1 MIQIGYR
8 TVLQG
13 SVVVLIFAYV
23 ALGPYSSIYQ
33 QALDSIKGPFETAF
47 RAVKNALYDI
57 YLLATNPTEWYARQ
71 QVVNARPEKPISF
84 PKSLEVTQLDAT
96 PSSVPGGQP
105 FVLTFVLKNEGD
117 LPVKNVKAKVSC
129 NQWCDAP
136 LPKEVTEIDKDPF
149 FLCVDYTLQN
159 EVWCGRSC
167 DQYLGFK
174 QGGNPIQIPKYTSN
188 QCVDKC
194 KAAEG
199 DSSGL
204 DKVFGGFGYAVGYVA
219 GGATGAVGGA
229 LAGAGIG
236 IANSVPEVLEG
247 TVDHG
252 IPGTAWNIVTETM
265 VSGVVGGG
273 ARGAVGG
280 AAGGADVGSAIGWAL
295 GAGTKTVCNTKDV
308 KAFTQNIS
316 FNPAYQYEKGAAD
329 IVTLEPFVAKKF
341 EGREAETRVAKIYLN
356 VSFDHATSTQLFAT
370 VISQEERERLIKE
383 RRLEFKPVVAVT
395 KVAPAKLSLNVGP
408 QPLLAGKPVTLLVSV
423 SNDRDDSRI
432 ILKRGTPIWIR
443 LPRDIGTGLECA
455 GSSISTKYLVFTDK
469 DGKERAV
476 EVDEKIQ
483 DTKVFEEVYGSATAE
498 LLKYRVQPAAPTERI
513 EILPYEFNT
522 IFVFLCHF
530 TAQDNQVIG
539 TAKTGIITAE
549 LPSYEFVHTI
559 KKDVPVTTPVGILFD
574 PYENYCN
581 SAGTQDTCHDRSKND
596 NRNVGICYWDSIEGG
611 LTSPG
616 AAVASAV
623 QRTFSNV
630 CHSCGSEPTCGKF
643 KTPVGCAEATER
655 CSFPCKWTPGAKDP
669 ANLVDL
675 EGRCENVDAGGT
687 NIKFGAFSGPIA
699 ERIIR
704 QAKAMGF
711 NNPEDISHVLQ
722 IALQE
727 TGMQHCKN
735 GLMSCSGS
743 NRDMVVV
750 GDKGNSVGIFQLNRP
765 SHPDWFD
772 PQKNGCNGQTPYD
785 LDCNIY
791 LGVKHIRNLYDKF
804 YSEPVKTYVCW
815 RQDLKKKPD
824 DPTNPIVSAS
834 YHGWEAVFRHYN
846 GWNSIC
852 LDRDGKP
859 VGNPYYVE
867 NTFEQK
873 IPREVDIK
881 IGEVL
886 KEKPM
891 IVSVSTAQP
900 KEEQTFTITA
910 TASATYDKMEVKIF
924 TQPPSAPNPI
934 VVDGKTCI
942 TPTTFCRL
950 EWIAQFGTYTYAAKM
965 WDESGKEIPPDPDWK
980 GTFTV
985 LSSTAKTY
993 AVDAN
998 FCASKAERCTDGEGG
1013 CVDNSGCKG
1022 TSNEVKGGGQTE
1034 SLTCTD
1040 VSSYG
1045 INGKICCY
1053 ASWIDDPNGCV
1064 AKYKAAHPST

>member
-1 MIQIGYR
+1 MGYR
-8 TVLQG
+8 TIIQG

-117 LPVKNVKAKVSC
+117 LPVKNVKVTASC

-136 LPKEVTEIDKDPF
+136 LPKEITEIDKSPF

-159 EVWCGRSC
+159 EVWCSKSC
-167 DQYLGFK
+167 DQYLGVK
-174 QGGNPIQIPKYTSN
+174 QGSVVNIPTYTSN

-204 DKVFGGFGYAVGYVA
+204 DKLFGGFGYAVGYVA

-236 IANSVPEVLEG
+236 IADSVPEVLEG

-252 IPGTAWNIVTETM
+252 IPGTAWNIVTETV

-316 FNPAYQYEKGAAD
+316 FNPAYQYEKGSAD

-341 EGREAETRVAKIYLN
+341 EGREAETRVAKVYLN
-356 VSFDHATSTQLFAT
+356 VSFQHGTSSQLLT
-370 VISQEERERLIKE
+370 NVISQEERERLIKE

-423 SNDRDDSRI
+423 SNDRDDSRV

-443 LPRDIGTGLECA
+443 MPRDIGTGLECS
-455 GSSISTKYLVFTDK
+455 GSSISSKYNVVADSKYGERPILVDQYK
-469 DGKERAV
+469 DSDGPV
-476 EVDEKIQ
+476 V
-483 DTKVFEEVYGSATAE
+483 AE
-498 LLKYRVQPAAPTERI
+498 LLKYRVEPAPPTDRI

-530 TAQDNQVIG
+530 TAQDSQVIG

-549 LPSYEFVHTI
+549 LPSYEFIHTI

-574 PYENYCN
+574 PYESYCN
-581 SAGTQDTCHDRSKND
+581 KAGTQEACHARSKD
-596 NRNVGICYWDSIEGG
+596 DTRDVGTCYWDAIEGG

-616 AAVASAV
+616 ATVAGKV

-669 ANLVDL
+669 ATLVDL
-675 EGRCENVDAGGT
+675 EGRCEAVDVVST
-687 NIKFGAFSGPIA
+687 KYKFAAFSGPIA

-704 QAKAMGF
+704 QSKAMGF
-711 NNPEDISHVLQ
+711 QLQ
-722 IALQE
+722 DVPNILAIAQQESRLQ
-727 TGMQHCKN
+727 QCKDSST
-735 GLMSCSGS
+735 SCGGS
-743 NRDMVVV
+743 NRDSVVV

-772 PQKNGCNGQTPYD
+772 PQKNGCGGQTPYD

-791 LGVKHIRNLYDKF
+791 LGVGYIRNLYNAHYTETKN
-804 YSEPVKTYVCW
+804 YVC
-815 RQDLKKKPD
+815 DNNAPY
-824 DPTNPIVSAS
+824 T
-834 YHGWEAVFRHYN
+834 GWQMVFRYYN
-846 GWNSIC
+846 GWNTDCSKGNVKYA
-852 LDRDGKP
+852 DDVGKRVTP
-859 VGNPYYVE
+859 VAIQYDSLIS
-867 NTFEQK
+867 K
-873 IPREVDIK
+873 IY
-881 IGEVL
+881 
-886 KEKPM
+886 KEPAM
-891 IVSVSTAQP
+891 TVSLSTAQP
-900 KEEQTFTITA
+900 KEGQIFTITA
-910 TASATYDKMEVKIF
+910 TASATYDKMEVKILN
-924 TQPPSAPNPI
+924 QPPNAPNPI
-934 VVDGKTCI
+934 VVQEKNCI
-942 TPTTFCRL
+942 TPTASCRL
-950 EWIAQFGTYTYAAKM
+950 EWVAQLGSYSYAAKM
-965 WDESGKEIPPDPDWK
+965 WDESGKEIASET

-985 LSSTAKTY
+985 LSSTAKTWQ
-993 AVDAN
+993 VDAN
-998 FCASKAERCTDGEGG
+998 FCASRAEKCTDGQGG
-1013 CVDNSGCKG
+1013 CLDNSGCRG
-1022 TSNEVKGGGQTE
+1022 TMNEVKGGGQTE
-1034 SLTCTD
+1034 SVTCTD

-1053 ASWIDDPNGCV
+1053 ASWIDDPSGCV
-1064 AKYKAAHPST
+1064 AKYKSAHPQT